1 MPATISS
8 APGKIILFGEHAVV
22 YGYPAI
28 AIPVNERQ
36 AKVKIF
42 PLIGGSTE
50 QIQFIAPQIQL
61 EKDYKELDQSHP
73 FKIALDEVKQFL
85 NIDQYPS
92 CKIHLTS
99 SIPISSGLG
108 SSAAISIALIKAMCE
123 FVGFQPPKDVL
134 SQMAFR
140 VEVEFH
146 GHPSGIDNSVIA
158 YNQPILFQKEKEMEF
173 LKPAADF
180 TIIIADS
187 GIVGNTKSAVSGVR
201 ERWLTNQLMYDDF
214 FKKIS
219 EIVVQAKKEIELG
232 NQSQLGKLM
241 SLNHEI
247 LDRLGVSLPT
257 LDRLVDI
264 AIKNGALG
272 AKLSGGGLGGNII
285 VLTLPEKAE
294 EISQELMNQ
303 GAGQTIITTLKK
315 EVAI

>member
-1 MPATISS
+1 
-8 APGKIILFGEHAVV
+8 
-22 YGYPAI
+22 
-28 AIPVNERQ
+28 
-36 AKVKIF
+36 
-42 PLIGGSTE
+42 
-50 QIQFIAPQIQL
+50 
-61 EKDYKELDQSHP
+61 
-73 FKIALDEVKQFL
+73 
-85 NIDQYPS
+85 
-92 CKIHLTS
+92 
-99 SIPISSGLG
+99 
-108 SSAAISIALIKAMCE
+108 
-123 FVGFQPPKDVL
+123 
-134 SQMAFR
+134 
-140 VEVEFH
+140 
-146 GHPSGIDNSVIA
+146 
-158 YNQPILFQKEKEMEF
+158 MEF

-201 ERWLTNQLMYDDF
+201 ERLLTNQLMYDDF